1 MADDTPQRVHIWRFQ
16 RAPVELRELFAEGK
30 SDDWL
35 VRAAEPD
42 LTIIAPSL
50 LGWRRIYPVKT
61 VTLAD
66 GSTVLWG
73 APREAVT
80 LIANSGKSAADI
92 LPSGIERRTAER
104 VRIEC
109 AIRYEVYSDR
119 KRIGEGHTIDMSTS
133 GISFTTQSLLPEN
146 ARVIVYVR
154 WPIRLEENVPVELRA
169 AGRLVRVESV
179 KAAMQVEETTFC
191 SGS

>member
-1 MADDTPQRVHIWRFQ
+1 MADDTPQRVHIWRFH
-16 RAPVELRELFAEGK
+16 RAPVELQELFPEGT

-35 VRAAEPD
+35 VQAAEPD
-42 LTIIAPSL
+42 LPIIAPSL

-61 VTLAD
+61 VRLAD

-80 LIANSGKSAADI
+80 LIAQSGRAATDAP
-92 LPSGIERRTAER
+92 PSGIERRTAER

-109 AIRYEVYSDR
+109 ALRYEIYSHR
-119 KRIGEGHTIDMSTS
+119 IQIGEGHTIDMSAG
-133 GISFTTQSLLPEN
+133 GIAFTTQSVLPEH
-146 ARVIVYVR
+146 AKVTVYVR
-154 WPIRLEENVPVELRA
+154 WPVRLEENVPVELRA
-169 AGRLVRVESV
+169 VGRLVRVESK
-179 KAAMQVEETTFC
+179 KAAMQVEETTFR